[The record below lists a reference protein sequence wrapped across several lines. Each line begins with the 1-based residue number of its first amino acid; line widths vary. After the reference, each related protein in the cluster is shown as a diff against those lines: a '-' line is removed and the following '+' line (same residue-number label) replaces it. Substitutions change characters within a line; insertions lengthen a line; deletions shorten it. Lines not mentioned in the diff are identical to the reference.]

1 MYKLST
7 DAAKRLDWA
16 VEQGILYANAET
28 CESIA
33 KIVYEQ
39 DIVTF
44 CSEHGTVC
52 FDVDDLR
59 MEA

>member
-1 MYKLST
+1 MYKLSKG
-7 DAAKRLDWA
+7 AATRLDWA
-16 VEQGILYANAET
+16 VEKGILYANEET
-28 CESIA
+28 PESIA
-33 KIVYEQ
+33 EIVYQQ

-44 CSEHGTVC
+44 CSEHGSVC

>member
-7 DAAKRLDWA
+7 EAAKRLDWA
-16 VEQGILYANAET
+16 VEQGILYANEET

-33 KIVYEQ
+33 TIVSQQ
-39 DIVTF
+39 DIVSF
-44 CSEHGTVC
+44 CSKHGSVC

-59 MEA
+59 MEV